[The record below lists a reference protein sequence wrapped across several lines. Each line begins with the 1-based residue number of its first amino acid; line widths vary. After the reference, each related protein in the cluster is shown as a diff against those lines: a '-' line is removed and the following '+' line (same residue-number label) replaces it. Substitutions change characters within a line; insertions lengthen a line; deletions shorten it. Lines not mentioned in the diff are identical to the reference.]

1 MHSLAMNGSL
11 AAAVLDVP
19 LEGCGTPIAGLLR
32 GGWLDHPPW
41 TGARGTQHFDAVSC
55 GCIHFFTLPSPILHK
70 TRSRFAPMARI
81 RNVFEIIELYGHDE
95 NFEPHTSSEFVPTAA
110 PAGSKQKIDILAE
123 RIQRGM
129 PLWHPEDSTDSST
142 ATLVAEEV

>member
-1 MHSLAMNGSL
+1 MVTVMRAWKQREMKPGAGGPFRQPDGSRC
-11 AAAVLDVP
+11 P
-19 LEGCGTPIAGLLR
+19 LCVVRSG
-32 GGWLDHPPW
+32 
-41 TGARGTQHFDAVSC
+41 
-55 GCIHFFTLPSPILHK
+55 FFQ
-70 TRSRFAPMARI
+70 MARI

-95 NFEPHTSSEFVPTAA
+95 NFEPHATTEFIPTAA

-142 ATLVAEEV
+142 ADLVAQHA

>member
-1 MHSLAMNGSL
+1 VSTC
-11 AAAVLDVP
+11 P
-19 LEGCGTPIAGLLR
+19 L
-32 GGWLDHPPW
+32 
-41 TGARGTQHFDAVSC
+41 QHFRPPLSV
-55 GCIHFFTLPSPILHK
+55 GLHAAGSVLAPPLIMVHQ
-70 TRSRFAPMARI
+70 TRSCFVPMARI

-95 NFEPHTSSEFVPTAA
+95 NFEPHATTEFIPTAA

-142 ATLVAEEV
+142 ADLVAQHA